1 MLENETRVIENETR
15 VMPKHMN
22 HETNPATFT
31 FRKILFVTW
40 VELLLKGL

>member
-1 MLENETRVIENETR
+1 MLENETRVIENETP

-31 FRKILFVTW
+31 FRKILFVT
-40 VELLLKGL
+40 